1 MKILVTGFEPFG
13 GETINPA
20 YLAVKALPSQIGDCT
35 VITAEIP
42 TAFGASGKVL
52 RELIAIH
59 SPEMVLCVGQAGGR
73 ASISYE
79 KVAINLDDARIPDN
93 LNQQPIDLPI
103 YAEGPAAYFTNLP
116 IKAMVVSNQNAE
128 IPAHVSYS
136 AGTYVCNHIFYDLM
150 HYIAIYG
157 PEIRGGFVHVPFCET
172 QVTDKPNMP
181 SMSLAT
187 ITRGLV
193 VAIEAALENRI
204 DLSIATGT
212 EC

>member
-20 YLAVKALPSQIGDCT
+20 YLAVKDLPAHMGNHE
-35 VITAEIP
+35 VVTAEIP
-42 TAFGASGKVL
+42 TAFFESGKTL
-52 RELIAIH
+52 RALISEHA
-59 SPEMVLCVGQAGGR
+59 PGMVICVGQAGGR
-73 ASISYE
+73 ASISFE

-103 YAEGPAAYFTNLP
+103 YPDGPTAYFTNLP
-116 IKAMVVSNQNAE
+116 IKAMVVSNQVAG

-150 HYIAIYG
+150 HYITEHA
-157 PEIRGGFVHVPFCET
+157 PLIRGGFIHVPFCES
-172 QVTDKPNMP
+172 QVTDKPNLP
-181 SMSLAT
+181 SMSLST

-193 VAIEAALENRI
+193 VAIEAALAHHT
-204 DLSIATGT
+204 DLNIATGT